1 MPDFCC
7 RNRPAAERYRRML
20 LTIVVTVFNERDT
33 VLEAIRQVAA
43 LDVEKEIIVVDNYST
58 DGTRELLQAYR
69 GGSVQMVLQERN
81 YGYGQSII
89 TASEMARGKYLYVH
103 NADLE
108 YAPQHV
114 HEMIEY
120 AEKEGCDA
128 IFGSR
133 LARRNKSYLQIVR
146 ERPYYMAA
154 VISTWMIN
162 TFYHKN
168 FTDII
173 GSKFYR
179 TASLK
184 KLYPITDRTITFDFE
199 VVSKLCKRG
208 YRIKEIPVSY
218 QPRSRREGK
227 KIKMFDSLPA
237 LWALLKVRLF
247 D

>member
-1 MPDFCC
+1 
-7 RNRPAAERYRRML
+7 ML
-20 LTIVVTVFNERDT
+20 LTIVVTVFNEKDT
-33 VLEAIRQVAA
+33 VIEAIRQVEA
-43 LDVEKEIIVVDNYST
+43 LNLEKEIIVVDNCST
-58 DGTRELLQAYR
+58 DGTRELLQSYPSTTVR
-69 GGSVQMVLQERN
+69 MVLQERN

-89 TASEMARGKYLYVH
+89 TGCDMAQGEYLYVH

-108 YAPQHV
+108 YDPRHV
-114 HEMIEY
+114 YEMIEQARQGGY
-120 AEKEGCDA
+120 DA
-128 IFGSR
+128 VFGSR
-133 LARRNKSYLQIVR
+133 LARRSKSYFQLVR
-146 ERPYYMAA
+146 ERPYYLAS

-162 TFYHKN
+162 TFYDTH

-179 TASLK
+179 TASLRA
-184 KLYPITDRTITFDFE
+184 LYPISDRSITFDFE

-237 LWALLKVRLF
+237 LAAMLRVKLF

>member
-1 MPDFCC
+1 
-7 RNRPAAERYRRML
+7 ML
-20 LTIVVTVFNERDT
+20 LTIVVTVFNEKDT
-33 VLEAIRQVAA
+33 VLEAIRQVET
-43 LDVEKEIIVVDNYST
+43 LEVDKEIIVVDNCST
-58 DGTRELLQAYR
+58 DGTRELLKTYR
-69 GGSVQMVLQERN
+69 GQSVQMVLQEKN
-81 YGYGQSII
+81 FGYGQSII
-89 TASEMARGKYLYVH
+89 TACDMARGEYLYVH

-108 YAPQHV
+108 YDPRHV
-114 HEMIEY
+114 HEMIEW
-120 AEKEGCDA
+120 ASREGYDA
-128 IFGSR
+128 VFGSR
-133 LARRNKSYLQIVR
+133 LAQSNKSSFQLIR
-146 ERPYYMAA
+146 ERPYYLAA

-162 TFYHKN
+162 KFYDKS

-184 KLYPITDRTITFDFE
+184 KLYPISDRSITFDFE

-227 KIKMFDSLPA
+227 KINMFDSLPA

-247 D
+247 A

>member
-1 MPDFCC
+1 
-7 RNRPAAERYRRML
+7 ML
-20 LTIVVTVFNERDT
+20 LTIVVTVFNEKDT
-33 VLEAIRQVAA
+33 VIEAIRQVEK
-43 LDVEKEIIVVDNYST
+43 LDLEKEIIVVDNCST
-58 DGTRELLQAYR
+58 DGTRELLKTYPGTA
-69 GGSVQMVLQERN
+69 VQMVLQERN

-89 TASEMARGKYLYVH
+89 TGCDMARGEYLYVH

-108 YAPQHV
+108 YDPSHV
-114 HEMIEY
+114 HEMIEW
-120 AEKEGCDA
+120 ANREGYDA
-128 IFGSR
+128 VFGSR
-133 LARRNKSYLQIVR
+133 LAHRSTSYLRLIR
-146 ERPYYMAA
+146 ERPYYLAA

-162 TFYHKN
+162 AFYGTN

-179 TASLK
+179 MSSLR
-184 KLYPITDRTITFDFE
+184 KLYPISDRSITFDFE

-218 QPRSRREGK
+218 QPRSRKEGK

-237 LWALLKVRLF
+237 LVAMLKVKLF